1 MRKLSQS
8 YGRLLPIVAGV
19 AIVAASIPALA
30 QAPAGAATSSLT
42 ARGSI
47 DEAYVIGATPGDT
60 IELLQHGTQVGTN
73 ATADSLGSVV
83 VRNLTPGGGY
93 SFVDTTTSTTTP
105 KFAVLAPVGLPAS
118 DPLYNQT
125 LHPGLNYITMRD
137 GVQIA
142 ATVRLPL
149 GAASL
154 SSGPF
159 PTVMEYSGYGTA
171 GPADPIK
178 VILNGANPNNPLL
191 PDGATE
197 VGAVVARLEGFA
209 TVSVQMR
216 GSGCS
221 GGAFDLFGYPSD
233 YDGYDAIETI
243 AHQPWVANHK
253 VGMVGISY
261 SGISQLEVAGTDPP
275 NLAGITTMSPTD
287 DLFSTGYP
295 GGIYNNG
302 FAAGWIADRVHD
314 AKPALVTVSNHG
326 KTVTPVDASVAQH
339 WTYAEIAKEEKA
351 SRGTGSTCLA
361 NQALHAQSEQ
371 LSTLVGPSLS
381 RDPSLFDRR
390 SPQVWASKI
399 NVPVFL
405 SGALQDEQTGPQW
418 PSLITALSQD
428 ADPTHVFANMVNGD
442 HIDSLDPA
450 TASRWLEFLDI
461 FVANK
466 VPTQPGLIGQA
477 GLGFAGTG
485 AGAKAQPAPALRF
498 TNAPNVAAA
507 AKKFTAKTPLVRV
520 LFDSGASSLGP
531 GTIAPTY
538 TADFSSWPPAGQ
550 VTNLYL
556 GDGGQLSTTQ
566 PNAETSASFT
576 PDPGARP
583 TTSMGSGG
591 NGIWSAQP
599 NYNWTTVPSAN
610 GIAFETSAFAS
621 DTTIVGPASLDLQLK
636 STNPVSDLQV
646 TVTEVR
652 PGDQPKEEYV
662 TSGFL
667 ETSNR
672 TLTAASTV
680 LDPIP
685 TFLAADK
692 QEDLSPSSYTTVR
705 IPIDPIAHTFRAGTK
720 LRIVISAPGG
730 DRPSWT
736 FQDLVPTANP
746 YTDTVD
752 LGGATLSKLVVNE
765 VSGVTAP
772 AALPACNSLRGEP
785 CRDYTQLNN
794 HSVG

>member
-1 MRKLSQS
+1 MSF
-8 YGRLLPIVAGV
+8 GRLAPIVAGA
-19 AIVAASIPALA
+19 AIIAACIPAIA
-30 QAPAGAATSSLT
+30 QTTAGATTPSLT
-42 ARGSI
+42 VGGSI
-47 DEAYVIGATPGDT
+47 DEAYLTGVHAGDS
-60 IELLQHGTQVGTN
+60 IELSQHDTQLGSDY
-73 ATADSLGSVV
+73 TADSLGSLV
-83 VRNLTPGGGY
+83 VRNLTPGSGY
-93 SFVDTTTSTTTP
+93 RFTDLTTSATSHVFQVLDTT
-105 KFAVLAPVGLPAS
+105 ALPAS
-118 DPLYNQT
+118 DPLYDQT
-125 LHPGLNYITMRD
+125 LHVGLNYITMRD
-137 GVQIA
+137 GIKIA

-149 GAASL
+149 GATSL

-178 VILNGANPNNPLL
+178 VLLNHANPNNPLL

-243 AHQPWVANHK
+243 AHQPWVAHHK

-275 NLAGITTMSPTD
+275 SLAGITTMSPTD

-302 FAAGWIADRVHD
+302 FAAGWIRDRVHD
-314 AKPALVTVSNHG
+314 AKPALVTISHHG
-326 KTVTPVDASVAQH
+326 KTVTPVDPSVAQP

-351 SRGTGSTCLA
+351 SAGTGSTCLA
-361 NQALHAQSEQ
+361 NQALHGQSEQ
-371 LSTLVGPSLS
+371 LSSLVGPSLS

-390 SPQVWASKI
+390 SPEIWAAKI
-399 NVPVFL
+399 NVPVFI

-418 PSLITALSQD
+418 PSLITALTHDS
-428 ADPTHVFANMVNGD
+428 DPTQVFANMVNGD

-461 FVANK
+461 FVAKK
-466 VPTQPGLIGQA
+466 VPVQPGLIGEA

-485 AGAKAQPAPALRF
+485 AGAPAQPAPLLRF
-498 TNAPNVAAA
+498 TTASSPASAAA
-507 AKKFTAKTPLVRV
+507 QFTAKTPLVRV
-520 LFDSGASSLGP
+520 LFDSGASSLGA
-531 GTIAPTY
+531 GSLEPTY
-538 TADFSSWPPAGQ
+538 TANFSSWPPAGQ
-550 VTNLYL
+550 TTTLYL
-556 GDGGQLSTTQ
+556 GAAGSLSTTA
-566 PNAETSASFT
+566 PEAPSSATFS
-576 PDPGARP
+576 PDPSARP
-583 TTSMGSGG
+583 ATSMNTGG

-599 NYNWTTVPSAN
+599 NYNWTTVPAAN
-610 GIAFETSAFAS
+610 GIAFETAPLTS

-636 STNPVSDLQV
+636 STNPVSDLQA
-646 TVTEVR
+646 TITEVR
-652 PGDQPKEEYV
+652 PGSSAEEEYV

-672 TLTAASTV
+672 TLTDASTV

-692 QEDLSPSSYTTVR
+692 QDDLSPTTETTVR
-705 IPIDPIAHTFRAGTK
+705 IPIDPIAHTFRAGTEI
-720 LRIVISAPGG
+720 RVVISAPGG

-736 FQDLVPTANP
+736 FQPLVPTADP

-752 LGGATLSKLVVNE
+752 LGSATLSKLVVNE
-765 VSGVTAP
+765 VSGVNATTT
-772 AALPACNSLRGEP
+772 LPACGSLRGEP
-785 CRDYTQLNN
+785 CRAYEPLGNQE
-794 HSVG
+794 